1 MLMLRYDS
9 RVSEGLQ
16 GVGTAATYIGTL
28 LYMMRG
34 VSEAGLPDKEQTRG
48 MVSSLWVMADS
59 VGGYL
64 GDTLGSLAYDNL
76 GFQAGTVVMFSV
88 MLGSVITCSLH
99 LLAQMRSQR
108 AREENKPLLQP

>member
-1 MLMLRYDS
+1 M
-9 RVSEGLQ
+9 
-16 GVGTAATYIGTL
+16 
-28 LYMMRG
+28 
-34 VSEAGLPDKEQTRG
+34 SEAGLPDKEQTRG

-64 GDTLGSLAYDNL
+64 GDTIGSLAYDAW

-88 MLGSVITCSLH
+88 MLASVITCSLH
-99 LLAQMRSQR
+99 LLAQMRTQR

>member
-1 MLMLRYDS
+1 MLRYDS
-9 RVSEGLQ
+9 QVSVGLQ

-64 GDTLGSLAYDNL
+64 GDTIGSLAYDAW

-88 MLGSVITCSLH
+88 MLASVITCSLH

>member
-1 MLMLRYDS
+1 MLRYDS
-9 RVSEGLQ
+9 RVSPGLQ

-88 MLGSVITCSLH
+88 MLASVIFSNVVEGILYSRTFIYV
-99 LLAQMRSQR
+99 RR
-108 AREENKPLLQP
+108 